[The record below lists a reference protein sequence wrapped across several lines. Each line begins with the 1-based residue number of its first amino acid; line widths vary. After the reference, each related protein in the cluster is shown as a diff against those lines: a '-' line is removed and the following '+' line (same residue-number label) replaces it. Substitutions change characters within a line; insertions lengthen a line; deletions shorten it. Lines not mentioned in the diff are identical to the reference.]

1 MQALFTSALGVASL
15 VVLFL
20 GACKKDSGTSP
31 EVDTTKPLNA
41 FACAAPAEGTNYS
54 IYPLGSGGAG
64 VGDVMPYYDA
74 ATNTSCIYY
83 LRDIWNDATAQHH
96 PVNAFTTSDFVSYAQ
111 TAAGEVLSS
120 NSATCAQDF
129 AIGTGSVV
137 QRNGTYFFFY
147 TGFNGNSCTGQKEGI
162 MLATSTSP
170 TQQFTKQ
177 TSFATL
183 YAPSN
188 LSYDFNDNFR
198 DPFVYFDAASNQYL
212 MLVTARKDVGG
223 GNWKGVLAK
232 YTSTNLLNWNYQG
245 VFYDGGN
252 DNFFNM
258 ECADLFKLGS
268 TYYLL
273 FSDQGSQ
280 QVVYRK
286 STSLNGPWSAPS
298 GTSRLDGT
306 GFYAAKHLT
315 DKYGDTYLMG
325 WVNRQDGSSDT
336 GNRLYG
342 GNLVVH
348 KLYQQSNGDLAVTI
362 PHTLKANLEAKP
374 LALHVNAQAG
384 TITTG
389 AANTFTLASAA
400 GSFLNSVVFD
410 PIMATHFKVS
420 TTVNYASAGKDFG
433 FMLGAC
439 DNYNGFY
446 SLRFI
451 PSQNRFSLDKTDHRN
466 VTTGST
472 TVDVPFQLSPNTDYK
487 VDIVEENS
495 VVVVYLNNT
504 AALTCRVYRAPQSS
518 WGLFADNATATF
530 KNVTVTTS
538 N

>member
-1 MQALFTSALGVASL
+1 MKTLFTSALGAASL
-15 VVLFL
+15 AVLFL

-31 EVDTTKPLNA
+31 EVDPTKPLNA

-64 VGDVMPYYDA
+64 VGDPMPYYDA
-74 ATNTSCIYY
+74 ATNTSYIYY

-96 PVNAFTTSDFVSYAQ
+96 PVNAFTTTDFVSYAQ

-147 TGFNGNSCTGQKEGI
+147 TGNNGNSCTGQKEGI
-162 MLATSTSP
+162 MLATSSSP
-170 TQQFTKQ
+170 TQKFTKQ
-177 TSFATL
+177 PSFATI

-232 YTSTNLLNWNYQG
+232 YTSTNLLNWSYQG

-280 QVVYRK
+280 RVVYRK

-306 GFYAAKHLT
+306 GFYAAKHFT
-315 DKYGDTYLMG
+315 DKYNDNYLLG

-336 GNRLYG
+336 GNRMYG

-374 LALHVNAQAG
+374 LTLHVNAQAG

-410 PIMATHFKVS
+410 PITATHFKVS
-420 TTVNYASAGKDFG
+420 TTVNYASADKDFG
-433 FMLGAC
+433 FILGAC

-451 PSQNRFSLDKTDHRN
+451 PSQNRFSLDKTDRRN
-466 VTTGST
+466 VTTSST
-472 TVDVPFQLSPNTDYK
+472 TVDVPFKLSPNTDYT

-518 WGLFADNATATF
+518 WGLFSDNATATF

>member
-1 MQALFTSALGVASL
+1 MKPVFSSALGAAGIAL
-15 VVLFL
+15 LLL
-20 GACKKDSGTSP
+20 GACKKDASAP
-31 EVDTTKPLNA
+31 EVADETKPA
-41 FACAAPAEGTNYS
+41 TPFTCAAPAEGTNYS
-54 IYPLGSGGAG
+54 IYPLGNGGAG

-74 ATNTSCIYY
+74 ASNTSYIYY
-83 LRDIWNDATAQHH
+83 LRDIWNDGTQQHH
-96 PVNAFTTSDFVSYAQ
+96 PVNAFSTSDFISYAQ
-111 TAAGEVLSS
+111 TSGGEVLSS
-120 NSATCAQDF
+120 NSTTCAQDF

-137 QRNGTYFFFY
+137 QRNGTYYFFY
-147 TGFNGNSCTGQKEGI
+147 TGNNGNSCTGQKEGV
-162 MLATSTSP
+162 MLATATALG
-170 TQQFTKQ
+170 QKFTKQ
-177 TSFATL
+177 PSFSTI

-198 DPFVYFDAASNQYL
+198 DPFVYFDTASNQYL

-232 YTSTNLLNWNYQG
+232 YTSTNLLSWSYQG

-258 ECADLFKLGS
+258 ECPSLFKLGT

-273 FSDQGSQ
+273 LSDQGSQ
-280 QVVYRK
+280 KVYYRK
-286 STSLNGPWSAPS
+286 SSSLSGPWSAPS
-298 GTSRLDGT
+298 GPNRLDGP
-306 GFYAAKHLT
+306 GFYAPKLIT
-315 DKYGDTYLMG
+315 DKYGDNYLMA
-325 WVNRQDGSSDT
+325 WVNRQDGNSDT
-336 GNRLYG
+336 GNRMYG

-348 KLYQQSNGDLAVTI
+348 KLYQQANGDLAVTI

-374 LALHVNAQAG
+374 IALVKNAQAG
-384 TITTG
+384 TITAG
-389 AANTFTLASAA
+389 ANNTYTLASTT
-400 GSFLNSVVFD
+400 STFLNSVVFN
-410 PIMATHFKVS
+410 PITATKLKVS
-420 TTVNYASAGKDFG
+420 TTVNYASAAKDFG

-451 PSQNRFSLDKTDHRN
+451 PSQNRFSLDKTDRRN
-466 VTTGST
+466 VTVSST
-472 TVDVPFQLSPNTDYK
+472 TVDVPFNMSPNTDYS
-487 VDIVEENS
+487 VEIVEENS

-530 KNVTVTTS
+530 KNLKVTTS